1 MAAKI
6 LRMSFACHSYVH
18 DLIVNNCCCFIPAN
32 YTNMAVF
39 AKTQVMGRSKY
50 SIGAVTRTK
59 EKKTGSTYIFVT
71 F

>member
-59 EKKTGSTYIFVT
+59 EKKKQEVHTYL
-71 F
+71 